1 MLHKEMDIRLLTLDD
16 AESLLHLRMS
26 NRQFLQPFEPLHAEN
41 HYTLGEQQKLLAS
54 KVKAAEA
61 GQAYAFGIFSSSGHQ
76 LIGKIELSAIAR
88 GPLQNANIGYYL
100 DQHHNGKGY
109 ATAAV
114 SYCVNYAFDQLGLH
128 RIQAGVMP
136 RNIPSKRVLEKAGF
150 RQEGLALRYLNINGV
165 WEDHA
170 LFAITTE
177 DRA

>member
-1 MLHKEMDIRLLTLDD
+1 MDMRLLTVDD
-16 AESLLHLRMS
+16 AESLLHLRKS
-26 NRQFLQPFEPLHAEN
+26 NRQFLQPFEPLYEDN
-41 HYTLGEQQKLLAS
+41 HYTLEEQQRILTS

-61 GQAYAFGIFSSSGHQ
+61 GQAYAFGIFARSENQ

-88 GPLQNANIGYYL
+88 GPHQNANIGYFL

-114 SYCVNYAFDQLGLH
+114 SFCVNYAFDHLSLH

-136 RNIPSKRVLEKAGF
+136 RNVPSKRVLEKAGF
-150 RQEGLALRYLNINGV
+150 REEGLALRYLNINGV